1 MAKTLL
7 GTPTPLTLPPM
18 LVKVKTP
25 HYPLQLAG
33 CTQGEDLAWQ
43 CRWNSHGMVAE
54 ARGEDGA
61 LCGFVVGG
69 DQMSAAFPLL
79 RQLPR

>member
-1 MAKTLL
+1 
-7 GTPTPLTLPPM
+7 
-18 LVKVKTP
+18 
-25 HYPLQLAG
+25 
-33 CTQGEDLAWQ
+33 
-43 CRWNSHGMVAE
+43 MVAE
-54 ARGEDGA
+54 ACDQAGE

>member
-1 MAKTLL
+1 
-7 GTPTPLTLPPM
+7 
-18 LVKVKTP
+18 
-25 HYPLQLAG
+25 
-33 CTQGEDLAWQ
+33 
-43 CRWNSHGMVAE
+43 MVAE
-54 ARGEDGA
+54 AHGEDGK

>member
-1 MAKTLL
+1 
-7 GTPTPLTLPPM
+7 M

-25 HYPLQLAG
+25 LYPLQLAG
-33 CTQGEDLAWQ
+33 RTLGEDLAWQ
-43 CRWNSHGMVAE
+43 CRWNRQGMVAE
-54 ARGEDGA
+54 AHGADGE